1 MVVAMIMAKAVDRVT
16 VAAEVV
22 GVAVVWD
29 CKTWSTR
36 TQYVISHN
44 KVEKG
49 HPIMQHSCY
58 QGNLVLPRA
67 ILLLDPSMG
76 KMSALSDT
84 RPRQRPQ

>member
-1 MVVAMIMAKAVDRVT
+1 MIMAKAVDRVT

-22 GVAVVWD
+22 GVAVVWEY
-29 CKTWSTR
+29 KTLSTR
-36 TQYVISHN
+36 TQYIVSHN

-49 HPIMQHSCY
+49 QPVMQHSCH

-76 KMSALSDT
+76 KMSALADT
-84 RPRQRPQ
+84 RPRKRPQ